1 LTFSILDLTQAFE
14 QHHLSAVSGAQRGIE
29 RETLRIK
36 RDGNLSTQGHNPA
49 LGSALTHQYITTD
62 YSESLL
68 EFITPV
74 STSIDESL
82 NQLKDIQKFTLNNIN
97 GDYFWPMSMPCMVDN
112 EDQVQLAQYG
122 SSNIG
127 TMKTVYR
134 QGLKNRYG
142 SMMQVIAGIHF
153 NFSFSQEFF
162 KSLQVIT
169 DDSSALQ
176 DFISD
181 RYFALI
187 RNYKRYGWLI
197 PYLFGSSPALCPSF
211 LQGKPHQLPFKKA
224 PAGCLYLEHATSLR
238 MSDLGY
244 TSSEQ
249 ANLKIC
255 NNNIETYV
263 SGVQQAISLPSEQF
277 AHIGV
282 KLNGEYKQLNSNILQ
297 IENELYAPIRPKR
310 VAKSGQKPSDALKE
324 GGVEY
329 IEVRAMDVNPF
340 VSTGI
345 SKEQMH
351 FLDVFIT
358 YCMLKDSPQMS
369 IEKKRVFNNNTDKVV
384 LEGRKHGL
392 TLNDN
397 GVDKTIP
404 EWGAELFSDLQLI
417 ARLYDKAY
425 ATTAYSDVIKDELAK
440 INDPK
445 LTPSARILDELFT
458 TGKGIVTWSM
468 KYVEQFSKELTEH
481 SYQVFDD
488 KLLNELA
495 EKSLQKQAEI
505 ENSDTLSFDDF
516 LKEYFSK

>member
-1 LTFSILDLTQAFE
+1 MTFSILDLTQAFE
-14 QHHLSAVSGAQRGIE
+14 QHHLSAISGAQRGIE

-36 RDGNLSTQGHNPA
+36 PDGNLSTQGHNSA

-82 NQLKDIQKFTLNNIN
+82 NQLKDIQKFTLNNID

-112 EDQVQLAQYG
+112 EEQVQLAQYG

-153 NFSFSQEFF
+153 NFSFSKEFF
-162 KSLQVIT
+162 NSLQEIT
-169 DDSSALQ
+169 DDSSPLQ

-187 RNYKRYGWLI
+187 RNYKRHGWLI

-255 NNNIETYV
+255 NNNIDTYV
-263 SGVQQAISLPSEQF
+263 SGVQQAINLPSEQF

-369 IEKKRVFNNNTDKVV
+369 IDKKRVFNSNTDKVV
-384 LEGRKHGL
+384 LEGRKPGL

-397 GVDKTIP
+397 GIEKTIP
-404 EWGAELFSDLQLI
+404 EWGAEIFAEMQLI
-417 ARLYDKAY
+417 AGLYDKAY

-440 INDPK
+440 IHDPQ

-468 KYVEQFSKELTEH
+468 EYVEQFSKELTEH
-481 SYQVFDD
+481 SYQVFDE
-488 KLLNELA
+488 KLLQQLA
-495 EKSLQKQAEI
+495 ETSLQKQAEI

-516 LKEYFSK
+516 LEEYFSK